1 LIIIAV
7 EWWRPLFSQIRG
19 RCEYEVYSG
28 SWLAIGI
35 ASASAAWLAP
45 WPSSPAPSVPWRL
58 RTFGV
63 SAPRCPR
70 VRVHS
75 GNPIITEEFG
85 GTFYRSNLRTTSII
99 NLAFTTPFKTIT
111 WGNWHYKENT
121 GSDHEVIGFEG
132 LVNST

>member
-1 LIIIAV
+1 MHTEWDQRGEEKTSKCLIIFYLRERKSLIIIAV
-7 EWWRPLFSQIRG
+7 EWWRLLFSRIRG

-28 SWLAIGI
+28 SWLVIGT

-45 WPSSPAPSVPWRL
+45 WPSSPAPSVPQRL

-75 GNPIITEEFG
+75 GKPNTVSVSSVSAIIAIV
-85 GTFYRSNLRTTSII
+85 SI
-99 NLAFTTPFKTIT
+99 APSVV
-111 WGNWHYKENT
+111 GR
-121 GSDHEVIGFEG
+121 
-132 LVNST
+132 